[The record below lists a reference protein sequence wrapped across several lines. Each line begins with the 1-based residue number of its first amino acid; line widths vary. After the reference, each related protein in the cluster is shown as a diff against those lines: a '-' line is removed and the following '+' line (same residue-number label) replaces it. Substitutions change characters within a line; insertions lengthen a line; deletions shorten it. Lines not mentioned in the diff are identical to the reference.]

1 MAVGRP
7 TKPLNVTPEEKA
19 KLTMLARRPKTG
31 QALAI
36 RARIVLGC
44 NDGLNNGEVAR
55 RLRITGATVCKWRE
69 RFRTDRLEGL
79 LDEPRPGAPRSI
91 TDAQIEEVITKT
103 LESMPVNSTH
113 WSTRLMAQKAGL
125 SQTAIVRIWRAF
137 GLQPHRV
144 ENFKFS
150 KDPQFVEKVRDIV
163 GLYLNPPDRAIV
175 LCVDEKSQVQ
185 ALNRTQPILPLAPG
199 VPARQSHD
207 YERHGV
213 TSLFAALDVASGV
226 TISNCYRRHR
236 HQEFL
241 RFLNDID
248 ANLPRGL
255 DVHLVMDNYGTH
267 KVTKVRTWLAR
278 HLRYHVHYTPTSGS
292 WLNLVERLFAE
303 VTDAPVVVFSQDL
316 QLRYPWIN
324 SPYLFPRE
332 NFLGRTDAEVFGG
345 EDGARLRAI
354 KEQVLRTGK
363 ESHTEVTVT
372 GSGVTHY
379 FDLVI
384 EPLLDPNGMLLG
396 VLCSAVETTFLKDT
410 IIRLQNALNEVQVL
424 KGTATHLRELQKN

>member
-1 MAVGRP
+1 MGRP
-7 TKPLNVTPEEKA
+7 TKPLEVTAEERE
-19 KLTMLARRPKTG
+19 KLTMLSRRPKTG
-31 QALAI
+31 QALAM

-44 NDGLNNGEVAR
+44 SDGLSNDEVSK
-55 RLRITGATVCKWRE
+55 RLGITGATVSKWRE
-69 RFRTDRLEGL
+69 RFRVQRLQGL

-91 TDAQIEEVITKT
+91 TDAKVEQVVTKT
-103 LESMPVNSTH
+103 LESMPANSTH
-113 WSTRLMAQKAGL
+113 WSTRLMAEKTGL

-207 YERHGV
+207 YQRHGV
-213 TSLFAALDVASGV
+213 TSLFAAMDVASGV
-226 TISNCYRRHR
+226 TISSCYRRHR

-241 RFLNDID
+241 KFLEDID
-248 ANLPRGL
+248 ANLPKGF

-267 KVTKVRTWLAR
+267 KVDKVRAWLAR
-278 HLRYHVHYTPTSGS
+278 HPRYHVHYTPTSAS

-303 VTDAPVVVFSQDL
+303 LTQRCVRRGSYTAVRSLEKTMLDYLDQRNKNPKPFVWTASAEMILGKIQRL
-316 QLRYPWIN
+316 AKRISN
-324 SPYLFPRE
+324 S
-332 NFLGRTDAEVFGG
+332 
-345 EDGARLRAI
+345 
-354 KEQVLRTGK
+354 
-363 ESHTEVTVT
+363 
-372 GSGVTHY
+372 
-379 FDLVI
+379 
-384 EPLLDPNGMLLG
+384 
-396 VLCSAVETTFLKDT
+396 
-410 IIRLQNALNEVQVL
+410 
-424 KGTATHLRELQKN
+424 

>member
-1 MAVGRP
+1 V
-7 TKPLNVTPEEKA
+7 
-19 KLTMLARRPKTG
+19 LARRPKSA
-31 QALAI
+31 QAIAM

-44 NDGLNNGEVAR
+44 NDELSNSEVAK

-69 RFRTDRLEGL
+69 RFHVGRLEGL

-91 TDAQIEEVITKT
+91 TDVQVEEVITKT

-226 TISNCYRRHR
+226 TISSCYRRHR

-248 ANLPRGL
+248 ANLPGGL
-255 DVHLVMDNYGTH
+255 EVHLVMDNYGTH
-267 KVTKVRTWLAR
+267 KVNKVRMWLAR
-278 HLRYHVHYTPTSGS
+278 HPRYHVHFTPTSAS

-303 VTDAPVVVFSQDL
+303 VTDRCV
-316 QLRYPWIN
+316 R
-324 SPYLFPRE
+324 R
-332 NFLGRTDAEVFGG
+332 G
-345 EDGARLRAI
+345 
-354 KEQVLRTGK
+354 
-363 ESHTEVTVT
+363 SHTAVRALEKAMLQYLDQRNQDPKPFLWTADADLILGKVERLSKRISD
-372 GSGVTHY
+372 SGH
-379 FDLVI
+379 
-384 EPLLDPNGMLLG
+384 
-396 VLCSAVETTFLKDT
+396 
-410 IIRLQNALNEVQVL
+410 
-424 KGTATHLRELQKN
+424 

>member
-1 MAVGRP
+1 MAIGRP
-7 TKPLNVTPEEKA
+7 RKPLHLTPEEKE
-19 KLTMLARRPKTG
+19 KLVLLARRPKSA
-31 QALAI
+31 QAIAM

-44 NDGLNNGEVAR
+44 DEGLRNGAVAK
-55 RLRITGATVCKWRE
+55 RLHITGATVCKWRE
-69 RFRTDRLEGL
+69 RFRVNRLEGL

-91 TDAQIEEVITKT
+91 TDAQVEQVVTKT
-103 LESMPVNSTH
+103 LESMPENSTH
-113 WSTRLMAQKAGL
+113 WSSRLMAKKIGL
-125 SQTAIVRIWRAF
+125 SQTAIVRIWHAF

-163 GLYLNPPDRAIV
+163 GLYMNPPDRAIV

-248 ANLPRGL
+248 ANLPRRF

-267 KVTKVRTWLAR
+267 KVRKVKAWLTR
-278 HLRYHVHYTPTSGS
+278 HPRYHVHFTPTSGS

-303 VTDAPVVVFSQDL
+303 VTQRCVRRGSHTAVRALEKAMLDYLDRRNRVPKPFVWTADADL
-316 QLRYPWIN
+316 I
-324 SPYLFPRE
+324 
-332 NFLGRTDAEVFGG
+332 LGKV
-345 EDGARLRAI
+345 ARLSKRI
-354 KEQVLRTGK
+354 
-363 ESHTEVTVT
+363 SN
-372 GSGVTHY
+372 SGH
-379 FDLVI
+379 
-384 EPLLDPNGMLLG
+384 
-396 VLCSAVETTFLKDT
+396 
-410 IIRLQNALNEVQVL
+410 
-424 KGTATHLRELQKN
+424 

>member
-1 MAVGRP
+1 MAIGRP
-7 TKPLNVTPEEKA
+7 KKPLNLTPEEKQ
-19 KLTMLARRPKTG
+19 KLSILARRPKSA
-31 QALAI
+31 QAVAI

-44 NDGLNNGEVAR
+44 SEGLSNSEVAE
-55 RLRITGATVCKWRE
+55 RLHITGATVCKWRE
-69 RFRTDRLEGL
+69 RFRVQRWEGL

-91 TDAQIEEVITKT
+91 TDAQVEEVVTKT
-103 LESMPVNSTH
+103 LESMPSNSTH
-113 WSTRLMAQKAGL
+113 WSTRLMAQKTGL

-185 ALNRTQPILPLAPG
+185 ALNRTQPILPLAAG
-199 VPARQSHD
+199 VPARQTHD

-226 TISNCYRRHR
+226 TISSCYRRHR

-241 RFLNDID
+241 RFLEDVD
-248 ANLPRGL
+248 ASLPRGF

-267 KVTKVRTWLAR
+267 KVKKVRTWLLR
-278 HLRYHVHYTPTSGS
+278 HPRYHVHFTPTGAS

-303 VTDAPVVVFSQDL
+303 VTERCVRRGSHTAVRALEKAMLDYLDQRNKDPKPFVSHADADL
-316 QLRYPWIN
+316 I
-324 SPYLFPRE
+324 
-332 NFLGRTDAEVFGG
+332 LGKV
-345 EDGARLRAI
+345 ARLSKRI
-354 KEQVLRTGK
+354 
-363 ESHTEVTVT
+363 SD
-372 GSGVTHY
+372 SGH
-379 FDLVI
+379 
-384 EPLLDPNGMLLG
+384 
-396 VLCSAVETTFLKDT
+396 
-410 IIRLQNALNEVQVL
+410 
-424 KGTATHLRELQKN
+424 

>member
-1 MAVGRP
+1 MAIGRP
-7 TKPLNVTPEEKA
+7 TKPLNVTPQEKE
-19 KLTMLARRPKTG
+19 KLSMLARRPKSA
-31 QALAI
+31 QAIAL

-44 NDGLNNGEVAR
+44 NDGLSNGEVAR
-55 RLRITGATVCKWRE
+55 RLRVTGATVCKWRE
-69 RFRTDRLEGL
+69 RFRVERLEGL
-79 LDEPRPGAPRSI
+79 LDEPRLGAPRSI
-91 TDAQIEEVITKT
+91 SDARVEEVITKT
-103 LESMPVNSTH
+103 LESMPGNSTH
-113 WSTRLMAQKAGL
+113 WSTRLMAKKTGL

-226 TISNCYRRHR
+226 TISSCYRRHR

-248 ANLPRGL
+248 ANLPGGF

-267 KVTKVRTWLAR
+267 KVNKVRTWLAR
-278 HLRYHVHYTPTSGS
+278 HPRYHVHFTPTSGS

-303 VTDAPVVVFSQDL
+303 VTERCV
-316 QLRYPWIN
+316 R
-324 SPYLFPRE
+324 R
-332 NFLGRTDAEVFGG
+332 G
-345 EDGARLRAI
+345 
-354 KEQVLRTGK
+354 
-363 ESHTEVTVT
+363 SHTAVRALEKAMLDYLDQRNKDPKPFVWTADADLILGKVERLSKRISD
-372 GSGVTHY
+372 SGH
-379 FDLVI
+379 
-384 EPLLDPNGMLLG
+384 
-396 VLCSAVETTFLKDT
+396 
-410 IIRLQNALNEVQVL
+410 
-424 KGTATHLRELQKN
+424 